1 MTNSINDLDY
11 ASFDATDLINGV
23 ARRVV
28 TASQVSLTA
37 GFSAVGSS
45 VLDTFFATPIVGS
58 GVTYNQASGSL
69 NIVSGTATN
78 SEFLAR
84 SRQAHV
90 GSMRLRFTVTA
101 SQRIANN
108 NMAVLLADLIGEGL
122 AYTIVNSTTVNVTVP
137 SHGFTAQMVGQFVLI
152 GGITGAAGV
161 PGRYAV
167 ASIVNVNT
175 IQFTVAGWPASG
187 SGTCTVFGRN
197 YVRNLFTGTT
207 ATAVNWDAQRNGW
220 ATGDTVATINTTASP
235 GTLVATELTGRDVF
249 LSDAV
254 RASATTPTFATRA
267 SRYEN
272 IPDATVPLYVFLWE
286 FNGTTAPASATT
298 WTFGHVVV
306 EDFPNSPVYI
316 QGFRSQG
323 SQNPIPVNAT
333 SGSLNSVSQNNI
345 YYNESTTS
353 LAAAATFNGT
363 ARDIGIAASN
373 THRYSAFNAMAFADQ
388 AGIIR
393 IESSND
399 NVTWRRNTAD
409 VTVAANTAV
418 VLSVPVTTR
427 YYRVVYVNGATIQ
440 TAFMLNTSFTGV

>member
-11 ASFDATDLINGV
+11 ASFDATDTINGV

-37 GFSAVGSS
+37 GFSSVGSS

-161 PGRYAV
+161 PGRYAI

-197 YVRNLFTGTT
+197 YIRNLFTGTT

-220 ATGDTVATINTTASP
+220 ATGDTTATINTTAAP
-235 GTLVATELTGRDVF
+235 GTLVANELTGRDVF
-249 LSDAV
+249 LSDSV
-254 RASATTPTFATRA
+254 RSSATTPTFTTRG

-323 SQNPIPVNAT
+323 SVNPIPVNGAG
-333 SGSLNSVSQNNI
+333 GSLNSVSQNNI
-345 YYNESTTS
+345 FYNESSTA
-353 LAAAATFNGT
+353 LAAAATFNGV
-363 ARDIGIAASN
+363 ARDTGIAASTN
-373 THRYSAFNAMAFADQ
+373 HRYSAFNAMAFADQ

-440 TAFMLNTSFTGV
+440 TAFMLNASFTGV